1 MRGAGRPGAGAAGR
15 AGWGGAGP
23 TLTSAPSTVD
33 GHSSSE
39 DASACMH
46 LVIWKIREDAKTKR

>member
-1 MRGAGRPGAGAAGR
+1 VGEGEGRYGSKDCAEHVCPV
-15 AGWGGAGP
+15 
-23 TLTSAPSTVD
+23 VD

>member
-1 MRGAGRPGAGAAGR
+1 MSWGRRGGS
-15 AGWGGAGP
+15 AGP
-23 TLTSAPSTVD
+23 GGEPTVTHPPTLHPCLAVD